1 MPTIFA
7 RRVLTPRGWLGPAR
21 IDIDDSGLIESVV
34 EDIEAARLGPD
45 EAFATVVA
53 GFVDLQ
59 VNGIDD
65 IDVFHASDQD
75 WERISGLLLDQGVT
89 SWCPTLVTNHL
100 DRLDEP
106 LRRIASARDASLAS
120 NNTAAIIGAHL
131 EGPFLGGAPGA
142 HRRDL
147 LVPIDLEWLRGLP
160 EVVRIVTLAPELTG
174 SAAAISMLAARGVVV
189 SLGHST
195 PSVDDVSV
203 AVAAGAT
210 MVTHLFNGM
219 SGVHHRDPGL
229 ASVALVDDR
238 LSVGL
243 IADLIHVHPTALQLA
258 FRSKRMDGIVLVT
271 DSVGWRRGSVGE
283 VRMAIRNG
291 APRLADGTLAGT
303 SLTMDQAI
311 RNLVDDCGVPLDRAI
326 RAASAN
332 PARVVGCTDRGEIT
346 IGRRADLVSLDDR
359 LRVSAVWLAGHRVR

>member
-1 MPTIFA
+1 MI
-7 RRVLTPRGWLGPAR
+7 V
-21 IDIDDSGLIESVV
+21 SVV

-65 IDVFHASDQD
+65 IDVFHATGRD
-75 WERISGLLLDQGVT
+75 WQRLSGLLLDQGVT

-100 DRLDEP
+100 DRFDEP
-106 LRRIASARDASLAS
+106 LRQIASARDASLAS
-120 NNTAAIIGAHL
+120 CDTATIIGAHL

-147 LVPIDLEWLRGLP
+147 LAPIDLEWLRALP
-160 EVVRIVTLAPELTG
+160 DVVRIVTLAPELADA
-174 SAAAISMLAARGVVV
+174 AAAISLLTARGVVV

-195 PSVDDVSV
+195 PSVDDVSA
-203 AVAAGAT
+203 AVGSGAT

-219 SGVHHRDPGL
+219 SGVHHRNPGL
-229 ASVALVDDR
+229 ASIALVDDR
-238 LSVGL
+238 LLVGL
-243 IADLIHVHPTALQLA
+243 IADLIHVHPTALKLA
-258 FRSKRMDGIVLVT
+258 FRSKRPDGIILVT

-283 VRMAIRNG
+283 VRMERRDG
-291 APRLADGTLAGT
+291 APRLPDGTLAGT
-303 SLTMDQAI
+303 ALTMDQAI

-332 PARVVGCTDRGEIT
+332 PARVVGCTDRGEIAA
-346 IGRRADLVSLDDR
+346 GRRADLVSLDDR
-359 LRVSAVWLAGHRVR
+359 LRVGAVWLAGHRVR